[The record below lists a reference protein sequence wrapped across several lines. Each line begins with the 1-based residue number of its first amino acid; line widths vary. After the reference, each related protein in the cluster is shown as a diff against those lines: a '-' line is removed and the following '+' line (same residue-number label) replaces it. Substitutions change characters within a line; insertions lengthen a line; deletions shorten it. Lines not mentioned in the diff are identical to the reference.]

1 MISKFKQIEELFKE
15 IDKVMHKKV
24 NIYTIGGTVLLEQ
37 GLKAATKDIDI
48 VVAAKEELI
57 ELQRALGQFGFS
69 LKIPGKGYKHMN
81 LNQIFQKGNHRIDL
95 FEREVCGRFSLSEGM
110 RQRARKMIGLKYI
123 TLFLCSNEDV
133 FLFKTMTERDGD
145 LEDCESLVVP
155 GVDWKIILQELKNQI
170 KESKQ
175 DVWITW
181 IGERFDLLEERGLE
195 MPIMNEVNKMRN
207 KYLNDCEKK
216 HKIK

>member
-15 IDKVMHKKV
+15 IDKVMYKKV

-37 GLKAATKDIDI
+37 GIKAATKDIDI
-48 VVAAKEELI
+48 VVATKKEFI
-57 ELQRALGQFGFS
+57 ELQRALEQLGFS
-69 LKIPGKGYKHMN
+69 LKIPGREYRHMN
-81 LNQIFQKGNHRIDL
+81 LNQIFQKGDHRIDL
-95 FEREVCGRFSLSEGM
+95 FEREVCGKFSLSEDM
-110 RQRARKMIGLKYI
+110 MQRARKMINLRHI

-133 FLFKTMTERDGD
+133 FLFKTITERAGD
-145 LEDCESLVVP
+145 LEDCESLVSI
-155 GVDWKIILQELKNQI
+155 GVKWKTILQELKNQI

-181 IGERFDLLEERGLE
+181 IGERLDLLEERGLE
-195 MPIMNEVNKMRN
+195 MPIMSEINKMRN

-216 HKIK
+216 HKIG